1 MTEKPDNPS
10 FSPNISPLSR
20 VLADA
25 ATLYGTTV
33 EWMRVDLGL
42 TGATVYAGKEGEPST
57 CRRSPRPVSLEVG
70 AIAPDGSRRGVHLT
84 VPAAIALA
92 LCGRADRHTHEAAQA
107 VQRAEEAL
115 RSAQAAHEAARAL
128 QGRLEALWRAETGD
142 SPALP
147 NTPNP
152 ASASVA
158 PATGAISHDTP
169 ATVPVLSAGCGGPEE
184 ASSAPSRRPVPV
196 SAALLTAAPTSAQ
209 PMAHDGT

>member
-84 VPAAIALA
+84 IPAAVAFALRERSA
-92 LCGRADRHTHEAAQA
+92 GAVQDAQEA
-107 VQRAEEAL
+107 VQRAEESL
-115 RSAQAAHEAARAL
+115 RRAQFAHEAARAL
-128 QGRLEALWRAETGD
+128 QGRLEALWRAETGEGEVI
-142 SPALP
+142 P
-147 NTPNP
+147 
-152 ASASVA
+152 
-158 PATGAISHDTP
+158 
-169 ATVPVLSAGCGGPEE
+169 
-184 ASSAPSRRPVPV
+184 
-196 SAALLTAAPTSAQ
+196 
-209 PMAHDGT
+209 

>member
-25 ATLYGTTV
+25 ATLYGTTSAH
-33 EWMRVDLGL
+33 MRVSLGASE
-42 TGATVYAGKEGEPST
+42 ATVFAGCDGDPVAF
-57 CRRSPRPVSLEVG
+57 RRDPRPVSLEVG

-128 QGRLEALWRAETGD
+128 QGRLEALWRAETGEGEVI
-142 SPALP
+142 P
-147 NTPNP
+147 
-152 ASASVA
+152 
-158 PATGAISHDTP
+158 
-169 ATVPVLSAGCGGPEE
+169 
-184 ASSAPSRRPVPV
+184 
-196 SAALLTAAPTSAQ
+196 
-209 PMAHDGT
+209 